1 MRTHT
6 KYFNFSKLARADGA
20 STVVRLAMVCN
31 DLAIA
36 NSSLGHFKKLSANA
50 LSHVRQG
57 GLLYFVRMSCGH
69 MREGIKA
76 VRQIRDDGALSAL
89 VTKCSTPAQSAF
101 AQLCE
106 YIPAAGKLPAGKH
119 HAEFQRYVHSVRDK
133 TAFHYDT
140 TEIRE
145 ALEYRAKHHSNSLCA
160 MTIGEDIHSC
170 RFDFADVVIDTIVC
184 RNPNLWAIPIA
195 ADVRSEADRISDW
208 CCTKSIE
215 FLNFG
220 GDFVTRFLQEHA

>member
-6 KYFNFSKLARADGA
+6 KFFKFYKLVRADGA
-20 STVVRLAMVCN
+20 STVVRVAMVCN

-36 NSSLGHFKKLSANA
+36 NSSLGHFKNLSANA

-57 GLLYFVRMSCGH
+57 GALYFVRMSCGH
-69 MREGIKA
+69 LREGIKT
-76 VRQIRDDGALSAL
+76 VQEIRDDVALSAL
-89 VTKCSTPAQSAF
+89 VTRCHAPAQSAF

-106 YIPAAGKLPAGKH
+106 CLPTGKH
-119 HAEFQRYVHSVRDK
+119 HAEFQRYVPSVRNK
-133 TAFHYDT
+133 TAFHYDAIET
-140 TEIRE
+140 RE
-145 ALEYRAKHHSNSLCA
+145 ALEYRTKHHSNSLCA

-184 RNPNLWAIPIA
+184 RKLWVIPIA
-195 ADVRSEADRISDW
+195 ADVRAEADRISDW

-215 FLNFG
+215 FLTFG
-220 GDFVTRFLQEHA
+220 GDFVARFLQEHA

>member
-6 KYFNFSKLARADGA
+6 KFFNFSKLARADSA
-20 STVVRLAMVCN
+20 STVVRVAMVCN

-36 NSSLGHFKKLSANA
+36 NSSLGHFKNLSANA
-50 LSHVRQG
+50 MSHVRQG
-57 GLLYFVRMSCGH
+57 GALYFVRMSCGH
-69 MREGIKA
+69 LREGMKA
-76 VRQIRDDGALSAL
+76 VQQIRDDVALSVL
-89 VTKCSTPAQSAF
+89 VTRCGAPAQSAF

-106 YIPAAGKLPAGKH
+106 CLHAGKH
-119 HAEFQRYVHSVRDK
+119 QAEFQRYVLSVRDK

-140 TEIRE
+140 SEIKQ
-145 ALEYRAKHHSNSLCA
+145 ALEFRTKHHSNSLCA

-170 RFDFADVVIDTIVC
+170 RFDFADVVIDTVVC
-184 RNPNLWAIPIA
+184 RKLWALPIGV
-195 ADVRSEADRISDW
+195 DVRAEADRISDW

>member
-6 KYFNFSKLARADGA
+6 KFFNFSKLARADGA
-20 STVVRLAMVCN
+20 STVVRVAMVCN

-36 NSSLGHFKKLSANA
+36 NSSLGHFKNLSANS

-57 GLLYFVRMSCGH
+57 GALYFVRMSCGH
-69 MREGIKA
+69 LREGINAIKE
-76 VRQIRDDGALSAL
+76 IRDDVALSAL
-89 VTKCSTPAQSAF
+89 VTRCHATAQSAF
-101 AQLCE
+101 ARLCE
-106 YIPAAGKLPAGKH
+106 CLPAGKH
-119 HAEFQRYVHSVRDK
+119 HAEFQRYIPSVRNK

-140 TEIRE
+140 IEIRE
-145 ALEYRAKHHSNSLCA
+145 ALEYRTKHYSNSPCA

-170 RFDFADVVIDTIVC
+170 RFEFADVVIDTIVC
-184 RNPNLWAIPIA
+184 RKLWAIPIA
-195 ADVRSEADRISDW
+195 ADVRAEADRISDW

>member
-6 KYFNFSKLARADGA
+6 KFFKFSKLARADGA
-20 STVVRLAMVCN
+20 STVARVAMVCN

-36 NSSLGHFKKLSANA
+36 NSSLGHFKNLSANA

-57 GLLYFVRMSCGH
+57 GALYFVRMSCGH
-69 MREGIKA
+69 LREGIKA
-76 VRQIRDDGALSAL
+76 VREIRDDVALSAL
-89 VTKCSTPAQSAF
+89 VTRCDAPAQSAF
-101 AQLCE
+101 AELCE
-106 YIPAAGKLPAGKH
+106 CLPAGKH
-119 HAEFQRYVHSVRDK
+119 HAEFQRYIPSVRNK

-145 ALEYRAKHHSNSLCA
+145 ALEYRMKHHSNSLCA

-184 RNPNLWAIPIA
+184 RKLWAIPIA
-195 ADVRSEADRISDW
+195 ADVRAEADRISDW

-215 FLNFG
+215 FLTFG
-220 GDFVTRFLQEHA
+220 GDFVTRFLKEHA

>member
-6 KYFNFSKLARADGA
+6 KFFNFSMLARADGA
-20 STVVRLAMVCN
+20 STAVRVAMVCN

-36 NSSLGHFKKLSANA
+36 NSSLGHFKNLSANA

-57 GLLYFVRMSCGH
+57 GALYFVRMSCGH
-69 MREGIKA
+69 LREGIKA
-76 VRQIRDDGALSAL
+76 VQEIRDDVALSAL
-89 VTKCSTPAQSAF
+89 VTRCDAPAQSAF

-106 YIPAAGKLPAGKH
+106 CLPAGKY
-119 HAEFQRYVHSVRDK
+119 HAEFQRYIPSVRNK

-145 ALEYRAKHHSNSLCA
+145 ALEYRTKYHSSSLCA

-170 RFDFADVVIDTIVC
+170 RFDFADVVTDTIVC
-184 RNPNLWAIPIA
+184 RKLWAIPIA
-195 ADVRSEADRISDW
+195 ADVRAEADQISDW

-215 FLNFG
+215 FLTFG
-220 GDFVTRFLQEHA
+220 GDFVTRFLKEHA

>member
-6 KYFNFSKLARADGA
+6 KFFNFSKLARADGA
-20 STVVRLAMVCN
+20 STVVRVAIVCN

-36 NSSLGHFKKLSANA
+36 NSSLGHFKNLSANA

-57 GLLYFVRMSCGH
+57 GALYFVRMSCGH
-69 MREGIKA
+69 LREGMKA
-76 VRQIRDDGALSAL
+76 VQQIRDDVALSAL
-89 VTKCSTPAQSAF
+89 VTRCAASAQSAF

-106 YIPAAGKLPAGKH
+106 CLHPGKY
-119 HAEFQRYVHSVRDK
+119 HAEFKRYVHSVRHK

-145 ALEYRAKHHSNSLCA
+145 ALEYRAKHHSNSVCA

-184 RNPNLWAIPIA
+184 RKLWALSIA
-195 ADVRSEADRISDW
+195 ADVRTEADRISGW

>member
-6 KYFNFSKLARADGA
+6 KFFNFSKLARADGA
-20 STVVRLAMVCN
+20 TTVVRVAMVCN

-36 NSSLGHFKKLSANA
+36 NSSLGHFKNLPANA

-57 GLLYFVRMSCGH
+57 GALYFVRMSCGH
-69 MREGIKA
+69 LREGMKA
-76 VRQIRDDGALSAL
+76 IQEIRDDVALSTL
-89 VTKCSTPAQSAF
+89 VTRCDTAAQSAF
-101 AQLCE
+101 AELREC
-106 YIPAAGKLPAGKH
+106 LPAGNH
-119 HAEFQRYVHSVRDK
+119 YAEFQRYIPSVRNK

-140 TEIRE
+140 TEIKE
-145 ALEYRAKHHSNSLCA
+145 ALEYRTKHHSNSPCA
-160 MTIGEDIHSC
+160 MTIGEDVHSC

-184 RNPNLWAIPIA
+184 RKLWSIPIA
-195 ADVRSEADRISDW
+195 ADVRAEADRIADW

-220 GDFVTRFLQEHA
+220 GDFVMRFLQEHA

>member
-1 MRTHT
+1 
-6 KYFNFSKLARADGA
+6 
-20 STVVRLAMVCN
+20 
-31 DLAIA
+31 
-36 NSSLGHFKKLSANA
+36 
-50 LSHVRQG
+50 
-57 GLLYFVRMSCGH
+57 

-89 VTKCSTPAQSAF
+89 VTKCGAPAQSAF

-106 YIPAAGKLPAGKH
+106 CIPPAGKH

-145 ALEYRAKHHSNSLCA
+145 ALGYRAKRHSNSLCA

-184 RNPNLWAIPIA
+184 RKLWALPIA
-195 ADVRSEADRISDW
+195 ADVRAEADRISDW
-208 CCTKSIE
+208 CCTKSME